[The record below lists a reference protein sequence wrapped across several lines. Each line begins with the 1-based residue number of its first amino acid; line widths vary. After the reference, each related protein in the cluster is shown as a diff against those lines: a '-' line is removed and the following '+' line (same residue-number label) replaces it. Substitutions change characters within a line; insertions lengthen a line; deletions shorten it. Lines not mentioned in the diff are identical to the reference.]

1 MIERRR
7 GKGDGY
13 SKWLLLQANLQEM
26 NVVKESLSTE
36 LEKLRCDESGK
47 EKRMKELSALSDKR
61 DQARSDLKGLEE
73 TLEKELNTL
82 MTLKKALNADLAAK
96 IG

>member
-1 MIERRR
+1 M
-7 GKGDGY
+7 
-13 SKWLLLQANLQEM
+13 QANLQEM
-26 NVVKESLSTE
+26 SVVKESLSAE
-36 LEKLRCDESGK
+36 LDKLRSDEAGK

-61 DQARSDLKGLEE
+61 DQARADMKGLEE